1 MQRIKKFGTFGG
13 VFTPSLLTI
22 LGVIMYLRLGWI
34 VGQAGIIYTVGIIL
48 IAHVISITTGLS
60 LSSIATDKKIK
71 AGGIYYVLSRSLGL
85 PFGGAI
91 GATMYFATA
100 LSISLYLIGFAE
112 SFVAIDVVRNY
123 LNLEQN
129 IDTYRLVATSMAVLL
144 TIIAFVSTS
153 LAIKVQ
159 YLILT
164 AIGLSLFSIF
174 AGVFLN
180 SGLNPIVP
188 SITPTATAP
197 SIDVLFAIFFPAV
210 TGFTV
215 GVAMSGDLKNSKTSI
230 PRGTLLAIFTGL
242 IIYLSLA
249 IGFGLFIDR
258 DLLLNDSAFLLKVA
272 FIPLLVI
279 AGIWGA
285 TLSSALGGILGGPR
299 IIQAMAKDKLAPGLL
314 KRGFGINNE
323 PRFAIITTFLI
334 ALAGILIGD
343 LNTIARVVSMF
354 YITAYGFINLA
365 FALESWASSDFRPSF
380 RIPRWVGW
388 IGFAASFIVMM
399 QIDLLA
405 MIIAFMLLW
414 IVWYVMKRREQGLST
429 DNVWQSVWTSV
440 VRQTLHQMNVKDI
453 EERNWKPN
461 IILFSGNPQTRP
473 HLIELGKAL
482 ISNHGLLT
490 LINLKL
496 YKKGQKPQP
505 RTRQNI
511 TETGLPNGK
520 GIFNREYYCKDFYD
534 GIENIAETYGFAGV
548 EPNTVLMGWAH
559 QNTDAVRF
567 GKLIKHI
574 IDLDLNILL
583 MEYDQQQG
591 FGKRKTI
598 DIWWRGSG
606 NNGNLAINL
615 VKFLWLSNEWKDSK
629 TRLMIENP
637 VNDERENIYA
647 FATEVLDNLRINA
660 QIVIINNEI
669 EQRPFYD
676 IIRAES
682 GASDIVFLG
691 LPEIE
696 DGEETDFIENTHALC
711 RDLGTVVLIKAST
724 QFKRL
729 NIGLKSKPLSELTLL
744 TPDGEKTSYEYQQSI
759 KWPRIP
765 EASSF
770 MKHYYDQTN
779 EFIHEAEAK
788 SFNKILK
795 QYFDIVLG
803 AENRVNSTFSIIEK
817 KMDHR
822 DPVERRNNL
831 TTLFKL
837 TNNTFIRYE
846 QILNHIKNNLADEQ
860 QKNLEIFLKE
870 YKSNVKKFHYNLPKT
885 IILPIPSNQL
895 LPDSNDS
902 FLLKFYKWR
911 KRNSGKKQISQKVNI
926 RKLLRRYYPVTFH
939 AIFQKSWQ
947 RFSDLSLQ
955 YLDQQQLT
963 FKQFRDSLQ
972 IIEKAISNGKFTDKI
987 LQDEK
992 QKIQAAFNALKEFL
1006 IGTDSILRQIAE
1018 QKNHKAIQ
1026 DICNA
1031 LDHTHV
1037 NQVIKKYKPSE
1048 RINNHQLKQME
1059 TYPQQWKSII
1069 GFRVNYNLLELILK
1083 TTEYKLWH
1091 HMERASEELREI
1103 PENTRQNTSPV
1114 VLEKLIS
1121 FCTKC
1126 QEQLVQNK
1134 PLPDPGYKIES
1145 KEHTHSKIKEI
1156 EEFSLAK
1163 IGAATN
1169 NLPVRID
1176 LLKNPINGQAEIL
1189 RNSHSETDEVEV
1201 SRLINFILQSDLI
1214 TPMQQLVRNYGN
1226 QLTSLEKEVWETDR
1240 LIMFTLT
1247 GDKEDVLPMPPP
1259 EFFNDQK
1266 QRIIGIGDKV
1276 ENLKVSLDD
1285 KFHSIINN
1293 TSRQLSIPVFLKT
1306 AENLKLYARKAD
1318 QDIVKESWIRLQA
1331 RKVKDY
1337 LRKHLVRL
1345 WFDRSKRL
1353 IYVQKLQREESE
1365 GLFPVSQ
1372 LHRLNE
1378 SVSVKDSILA
1388 RIPPYYQHLFLR
1400 KNNYFLDFWHGK
1412 PDEIEEASRTIARH
1426 DRGFNGAL
1434 MIRGE
1439 HNSGKSFF
1447 ANYISQSFLSSRQVY
1462 TLQAPFSG
1470 SVSEKDF
1477 LSAMQKATDKTGDL
1491 ESIIKSF
1498 PEKSVLLIEDLELWW
1513 EKTQDGTNVIKLLCD
1528 LIERFGDRIF
1538 FIVTINLHA
1547 FNSMNRIE
1555 PISPYLLNTID
1566 CNPFNAEEIKNI
1578 IMQRHKSG
1586 NISFRLGDTKEY
1598 EMRTWDFARLFNTYY
1613 NYSRGNIG
1621 LCLQTWMACITG
1633 FKNDTLMIQTPNKP
1647 DTSVLSKLDAETL
1660 IFMVQFIMHKRL
1672 TIEKISRILLI
1683 TPDAAK
1689 EKIMLLKRAALV
1701 TEPNPGVFIINP
1713 NIHPFIREKLLEK
1726 DLL

>member
-1 MQRIKKFGTFGG
+1 MQRLKKFGTFGG
-13 VFTPSLLTI
+13 VYTPSLLTI

-48 IAHVISITTGLS
+48 MAHVISVTTGLS

-71 AGGIYYVLSRSLGL
+71 AGGIYYILSRSLGL

-144 TIIAFVSTS
+144 TIIAFISTS

-159 YLILT
+159 YLILA
-164 AIGLSLFSIF
+164 AIGVSLFSIF
-174 AGVFLN
+174 AGFFLN
-180 SGLNPIVP
+180 TGISPAAP
-188 SITPTATAP
+188 SLTASATAP

-249 IGFGLFIDR
+249 IGFGLFVDR
-258 DLLLNDSAFLLKVA
+258 ELLLEDSAFLLKVA

-299 IIQAMAKDKLAPGLL
+299 IVQAMAKDSLAPGLL
-314 KRGFGINNE
+314 KRGYGINNE
-323 PRFAIITTFLI
+323 PRFAILTTFLI
-334 ALAGILIGD
+334 ALAGIFIGD

-399 QIDLLA
+399 QIDILA
-405 MIIAFMLLW
+405 MIIAFILLW
-414 IVWYVMKRREQGLST
+414 FVWFIMKKKESGLST

-440 VRQTLHQMNVKDI
+440 VRHSLHQMNIKDI

-482 ISNHGLLT
+482 IANHGLLT

-496 YKKGQKPQP
+496 YKQGQKPHP

-511 TETGLPNGK
+511 TETGSPHSK
-520 GIFNREYYCKDFYD
+520 GIFTREYYCRDFYD

-583 MEYDQQQG
+583 MDYDQQLG

-647 FATEVLDNLRINA
+647 FATEVLDNLRVNA

-682 GASDIVFLG
+682 GESDIVFLG

-696 DGEETDFIENTHALC
+696 DGEESGFIENTHALC

-729 NIGLKSKPLSELTLL
+729 SIGLKTRPLRDLASL
-744 TPDGEKTSYEYQQSI
+744 TPDEEKIRNEFKYSI
-759 KWPRIP
+759 NWPGIP

-770 MKHYYDQTN
+770 MEKFYDQTN
-779 EFIHEAEAK
+779 DVIHEVEAK

-803 AENRVNSTFSIIEK
+803 AENRVNSTFSIIDK
-817 KMDHR
+817 KMDHL
-822 DPVERRNNL
+822 DPEERRKNL

-846 QILNHIKNNLADEQ
+846 QILNNIKNNLAEEQ
-860 QKNLEIFLKE
+860 QKSLEIFLTE
-870 YKSNVKKFHYNLPKT
+870 YKSNVKKFHSNIPKT
-885 IILPIPSNQL
+885 IILPIPPDQL
-895 LPDSNDS
+895 TPDKNDT

-911 KRNSGKKQISQKVNI
+911 KRNSGKKQITQKVNI
-926 RKLLRRYYPVTFH
+926 RKLLQRYYPVTLH

-963 FKQFRDSLQ
+963 FKLFRDSLH
-972 IIEKAISNGKFTDKI
+972 IIETAISNEKFSDKI
-987 LQDEK
+987 LKEEK
-992 QKIQAAFNALKEFL
+992 KKIQAAFNNLKEFL
-1006 IGTDSILRQIAE
+1006 IGSESILHQIAE
-1018 QKNHKAIQ
+1018 QGNHKAIQ
-1026 DICNA
+1026 DICDA
-1031 LDHTHV
+1031 LDQIHV
-1037 NQVIKKYKPSE
+1037 NRVIKKYKPSAK
-1048 RINNHQLKQME
+1048 ISNYQLKQMD
-1059 TYPQQWKSII
+1059 TYPQQWKSMI

-1091 HMERASEELREI
+1091 HMDRASEELREI
-1103 PENTRQNTSPV
+1103 PENDRQNTSPV
-1114 VLEKLIS
+1114 IFEKLIA
-1121 FCTKC
+1121 FCIKC
-1126 QEQLVQNK
+1126 HEQLAHNK
-1134 PLPDPGYKIES
+1134 PVPDPGYKIEL

-1156 EEFSLAK
+1156 EEYSLAK

-1169 NLPVRID
+1169 NLPARID
-1176 LLKNPINGQAEIL
+1176 LLKNPRNGQVEFQKNAL
-1189 RNSHSETDEVEV
+1189 SETDEVEV
-1201 SRLINFILQSDLI
+1201 SRLINFIIQSDLL
-1214 TPMQQLVRNYGN
+1214 TPLQQVVRNYGN
-1226 QLTSLEKEVWETDR
+1226 ELTSLEKEIWETDR
-1240 LIMFTLT
+1240 LIRFTLT
-1247 GDKEDVLPMPPP
+1247 GDKDDVLPLPPP
-1259 EFFNDQK
+1259 DFSMIK
-1266 QRIIGIGDKV
+1266 KI
-1276 ENLKVSLDD
+1276 
-1285 KFHSIINN
+1285 
-1293 TSRQLSIPVFLKT
+1293 
-1306 AENLKLYARKAD
+1306 A
-1318 QDIVKESWIRLQA
+1318 
-1331 RKVKDY
+1331 Y
-1337 LRKHLVRL
+1337 LV
-1345 WFDRSKRL
+1345 
-1353 IYVQKLQREESE
+1353 
-1365 GLFPVSQ
+1365 
-1372 LHRLNE
+1372 
-1378 SVSVKDSILA
+1378 
-1388 RIPPYYQHLFLR
+1388 
-1400 KNNYFLDFWHGK
+1400 
-1412 PDEIEEASRTIARH
+1412 
-1426 DRGFNGAL
+1426 
-1434 MIRGE
+1434 
-1439 HNSGKSFF
+1439 
-1447 ANYISQSFLSSRQVY
+1447 
-1462 TLQAPFSG
+1462 
-1470 SVSEKDF
+1470 
-1477 LSAMQKATDKTGDL
+1477 
-1491 ESIIKSF
+1491 
-1498 PEKSVLLIEDLELWW
+1498 
-1513 EKTQDGTNVIKLLCD
+1513 
-1528 LIERFGDRIF
+1528 
-1538 FIVTINLHA
+1538 
-1547 FNSMNRIE
+1547 
-1555 PISPYLLNTID
+1555 
-1566 CNPFNAEEIKNI
+1566 
-1578 IMQRHKSG
+1578 
-1586 NISFRLGDTKEY
+1586 
-1598 EMRTWDFARLFNTYY
+1598 
-1613 NYSRGNIG
+1613 
-1621 LCLQTWMACITG
+1621 
-1633 FKNDTLMIQTPNKP
+1633 
-1647 DTSVLSKLDAETL
+1647 
-1660 IFMVQFIMHKRL
+1660 
-1672 TIEKISRILLI
+1672 
-1683 TPDAAK
+1683 
-1689 EKIMLLKRAALV
+1689 
-1701 TEPNPGVFIINP
+1701 
-1713 NIHPFIREKLLEK
+1713 
-1726 DLL
+1726 